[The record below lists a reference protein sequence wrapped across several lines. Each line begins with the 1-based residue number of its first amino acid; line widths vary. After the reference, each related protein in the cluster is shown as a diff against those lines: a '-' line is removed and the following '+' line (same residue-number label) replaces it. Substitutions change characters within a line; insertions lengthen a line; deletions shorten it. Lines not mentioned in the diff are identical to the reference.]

1 MGQRALSKKQG
12 GKKNRRRGK
21 REKVVGGMIRHF
33 ESLSTKGKHKA
44 KNTGER
50 VESVPKIVKLT
61 RLMKRSIT
69 NI

>member
-1 MGQRALSKKQG
+1 MSKKTG

-21 REKVVGGMIRHF
+21 REKVLGGMIRHF
-33 ESLSTKGKHKA
+33 ESLSKNKYKA
-44 KNTGER
+44 KNTSEKH
-50 VESVPKIVKLT
+50 ESVPKLVKLT